1 MGQGQLAPYPHQRKT
16 RRIQPPA
23 PPALHKG
30 IRAALGHFDQYGREA
45 GRGSRYFDSWCHR
58 LIWSWSLLKLRIEN
72 HQAQFHDLRW
82 QGLQGTCAGLGF
94 GGSAP
99 PKVCANAQPSRAG
112 ARRRLLIAI
121 NKGGSRVTFGECAV
135 LSPPRRQ
142 RRAQEAHQSQRS
154 EMRRTPLASDGTRAP
169 DLRATSRGRA
179 PGSRRLCTQLPSSL
193 DECDEGV
200 AVAVAVGRD
209 VHSETSTMIRHSQLH

>member
-1 MGQGQLAPYPHQRKT
+1 MGQGQLAPCPHQRKT

-72 HQAQFHDLRW
+72 YGAVPRSQVARSSRHLSWIEVWSVGAS
-82 QGLQGTCAGLGF
+82 QGVRKRA
-94 GGSAP
+94 S
-99 PKVCANAQPSRAG
+99 SRAG

-121 NKGGSRVTFGECAV
+121 NKGGSTCGESQCATRGV
-135 LSPPRRQ
+135 GNVAL
-142 RRAQEAHQSQRS
+142 EARITRS
-154 EMRRTPLASDGTRAP
+154 EMGCGELHGPATALGPGFASPSAPRA
-169 DLRATSRGRA
+169 RVQKA
-179 PGSRRLCTQLPSSL
+179 
-193 DECDEGV
+193 
-200 AVAVAVGRD
+200 
-209 VHSETSTMIRHSQLH
+209 

>member
-1 MGQGQLAPYPHQRKT
+1 MTTMGQGQLAPCPHQRKT

-72 HQAQFHDLRW
+72 YGAVPRSQVARSSRHLSWIEVWSVGAS
-82 QGLQGTCAGLGF
+82 QGVRKRA
-94 GGSAP
+94 S
-99 PKVCANAQPSRAG
+99 SRAG

-121 NKGGSRVTFGECAV
+121 NKGGSTCGESPV
-135 LSPPRRQ
+135 RNPPRQ
-142 RRAQEAHQSQRS
+142 HRARGAHQSQRS
-154 EMRRTPLASDGTRAP
+154 GMRRTPLPGDGTRA
-169 DLRATSRGRA
+169 RSAS
-179 PGSRRLCTQLPSSL
+179 PSASP
-193 DECDEGV
+193 
-200 AVAVAVGRD
+200 VG
-209 VHSETSTMIRHSQLH
+209 IRK